1 MKRASDRLSRIPP
14 SATLGISARARELRA
29 EGLDVVSFGAGEP
42 DFATPEHVVAAAA
55 RACHDPEN
63 HKYSAS
69 AGLRPLR
76 EAIAADVGQ
85 YSGVEVDWSE
95 VMVTNGAKQ
104 AVFQAFAA
112 LLDPGDEVLLPSPH
126 WVTYPAGIDLAGG
139 VTVPVPTRIEDE
151 FKVDV
156 ESLER
161 ARTDR
166 TRMLVFVSP
175 SNPTGA
181 VYTAEEARAIGEWA
195 KANDIWVLADEIYQR
210 LTYFTDVAPSIAAVT
225 PRFENWLIVNGVAK
239 TYSMTGWRVGWM
251 VGPAD
256 VIEAANSHQS
266 HATGNVDNVAQ
277 HAALAALTRPSGHCR
292 GDAPVVRQPTKAHV
306 HRWSATIPGVRC
318 VEPRAPSTCFPMWST
333 PLGGR
338 WGSTDE
344 LARSSSRKP
353 GWPWFPGSRSAHPG
367 ISGSPMP
374 PARTRSSGAWSGSG
388 PPGRMTGP
396 SEPGLHS
403 PANGG
408 RDDSSGND
416 ARGAPSLLDDR
427 TARQACGSRGG
438 WLAVEATG
446 ISGAD
451 VQVWKGEARD
461 VVYPLVPGH
470 EVVGRIATGGPTI
483 PYPVG
488 TRVVRSSPGSGAG
501 SATVAS

>member
-29 EGLDVVSFGAGEP
+29 EGKDVVSFGAGEP

-55 RACHDPEN
+55 RACHDLEN
-63 HKYSAS
+63 HKYTAS

-76 EAIAADVGQ
+76 EAIAEDVRR
-85 YSGVEVDWSE
+85 YSLVDVDWSE

-104 AVFQAFAA
+104 AIFQAFAA

-126 WVTYPAGIDLAGG
+126 WVTYPAGIDLAGAI
-139 VTVPVPTRIEDE
+139 TVSVPTRIEDE

-195 KANDIWVLADEIYQR
+195 MANDIWVLADEIYQR

-225 PRFENWLIVNGVAK
+225 PRFENWVLVNGVAK

-256 VIEAANSHQS
+256 IVEAANSHQS

-277 HAALAALTRPSGHCR
+277 QAALAALR
-292 GDAPVVRQPTKAHV
+292 GPQDTVEEMREAFDSRRKLMFSLVGDL
-306 HRWSATIPGVRC
+306 PGVEC
-318 VEPRAPSTCFPMWST
+318 VEPQGAFYVFPDVREV
-333 PLGGR
+333 LDGR
-338 WGSTDE
+338 WASTDE
-344 LARSSSRKP
+344 LATV
-353 GWPWFPGSRSAHPG
+353 
-367 ISGSPMP
+367 IL
-374 PARTRSSGAWSGSG
+374 
-388 PPGRMTGP
+388 
-396 SEPGLHS
+396 E
-403 PANGG
+403 
-408 RDDSSGND
+408 
-416 ARGAPSLLDDR
+416 
-427 TARQACGSRGG
+427 
-438 WLAVEATG
+438 EAG
-446 ISGAD
+446 VA
-451 VQVWKGEARD
+451 
-461 VVYPLVPGH
+461 LVPGESFGAPGH
-470 EVVGRIATGGPTI
+470 LRLSYATGEGEIERGMERIRDLLT
-483 PYPVG
+483 G
-488 TRVVRSSPGSGAG
+488 
-501 SATVAS
+501 